1 MYKNSTNRIMKFFV
15 VSHNE
20 VFGLGLK
27 RIVELVI
34 TDAEIVVNQSIN
46 AVSTAAEWGQYDMLI
61 LHISNRSDHVSDFL
75 KVCKHFRKNIKA
87 LILSDAAGLIEA
99 KYLFSLGVKGY
110 TDSRSS
116 SQSIG
121 MAIKQVLSGVLYADS
136 SLIVQSFDS
145 HFKTNESA
153 VASLFKLST
162 KELEIATYL
171 IQGLGTNEI
180 SKLTNRKPTTIS
192 TQKSKIFN
200 KLQVS
205 NVVELMKLM

>member
-1 MYKNSTNRIMKFFV
+1 MKFLV

-34 TDAEIVVNQSIN
+34 TEAEIVVSQSIN
-46 AVSTAAEWGQYDMLI
+46 PVSTAAEWGQYDMLI
-61 LHISNRSDHVSDFL
+61 LHISNRSDNGSDFL

-87 LILSDAAGLIEA
+87 LVLSDAAGLIEA

-121 MAIKQVLSGVLYADS
+121 MAIKQVLSGFLYADS

-145 HFKTNESA
+145 HFKKNESA
-153 VASLFKLST
+153 LASLFKLST

-180 SKLTNRKPTTIS
+180 SRLTNRKPTTIS